1 MVEAISAHASQG
13 GLRGSAGG
21 HRLCATD
28 TQRVAIGWGGLRSAE
43 TYGQVAELFRAL
55 SDPSRVKIV
64 DALARQ
70 ELCTRDLALIIG
82 ISEPA
87 VSQHLRVLRVL
98 QVVSS
103 HRHGSRVFYSLDD
116 DHIRKLLS
124 LTVAH
129 VEDPHLR
136 GLSSQELASA

>member
-1 MVEAISAHASQG
+1 MVKALSAHASQG
-13 GLRGSAGG
+13 RLPASASR
-21 HRLCATD
+21 HRLRATD
-28 TQRVAIGWGGLRSAE
+28 AQRVARGWARLKPDD

-55 SDPSRVKIV
+55 ADPSRVRIV

-70 ELCTRDLALIIG
+70 ELCTKDLALIIG

-87 VSQHLRVLRVL
+87 VSQHLRLLRLLRVV
-98 QVVSS
+98 QG

-116 DHIRKLLS
+116 EHVRKLLS

-136 GLSSQELASA
+136 GLPSEEMESA